1 MMLKEDKLE
10 ENDWEFCVMVPA
22 KAPEAAVS
30 AFLTSVLAVAADDE
44 LATTASNTDCKLPDN
59 EPEMLPMVDWNKAR
73 DWLVSDK
80 PASNV
85 DTSAS
90 NVDTSASKLNTP
102 VANDADVI
110 PSEDFTSA
118 MLAVAK
124 VNAAAS
130 DDDVLPSADCTAAM
144 LAVASVKEEANE
156 EEALTTLEAS
166 ELDVCEMNVLV
177 SPSEMPNEE
186 ELAATVMSVPASE
199 AETES
204 T

>member
-1 MMLKEDKLE
+1 MMLKEDKLD

-73 DWLVSDK
+73 DWLVSAK
-80 PASNV
+80 P
-85 DTSAS
+85 AS

>member
-1 MMLKEDKLE
+1 MLKEDKLD

-73 DWLVSDK
+73 DWLVSAK
-80 PASNV
+80 P
-85 DTSAS
+85 AS